1 MIVIFSFSNH
11 FWISFF
17 VFYLLKW
24 AKRLRTWS
32 LFGQRQLWSHFPS
45 SVQMKSNLW
54 RSLIPRKTERNILWQ
69 KVVTCHFRSN
79 HNFQTLKNGNLQVKS
94 YPLSKVPLDY
104 NNRRP
109 LFPLGKRGPRPGK
122 TTEPSRSP
130 WLRNPPNSR
139 VKHEDKSCRWRPE
152 NDLNSVSHI
161 TLSATKWRLVT
172 KRWTWFSVCKT
183 QLLCHWWWMT
193 VNWID

>member
-1 MIVIFSFSNH
+1 MLILNPWGLIFGIFH
-11 FWISFF
+11 FL
-17 VFYLLKW
+17 YLLKW

-45 SVQMKSNLW
+45 SVQMKSSLW

-69 KVVTCHFRSN
+69 KVVTCHLCSN
-79 HNFQTLKNGNLQVKS
+79 HNFQMLKNGNLQWKS

-109 LFPLGKRGPRPGK
+109 LFPLGNRGPRPRK
-122 TTEPSRSP
+122 TTEPSRFP
-130 WLRNPPNSR
+130 WLRDPPNDG
-139 VKHEDKSCRWRPE
+139 VKHEDKLCRWRPG
-152 NDLNSVSHI
+152 NGLKFSLTNNVVSHKM
-161 TLSATKWRLVT
+161 ALVT
-172 KRWTWFSVCKT
+172 KRWTWFSVSKT